1 MEGLLGD
8 RRAVTST
15 VVGTSAKDHV
25 RLSSWTRK
33 VVQRNDNIYEL
44 VEYRLGENIAT
55 FVVDFAPVWWSR
67 GRE

>member
-15 VVGTSAKDHV
+15 VVGTSAKDDI
-25 RLSSWTRK
+25 RLSHLAKKRE
-33 VVQRNDNIYEL
+33 QCNDNIYEL
-44 VEYRLGENIAT
+44 EYRLGENRAT